1 METGSISRKIERGKH
16 TTRHSELIPIDED
29 SYIMDTPGFSSM
41 YLEEI
46 EPQELK
52 DYFPEFEAYEA
63 ECRFQRDCVHI
74 GEPVCGVKAALA
86 EGKISQSR
94 YDNYGLLYQEL
105 KNRRKY

>member
-1 METGSISRKIERGKH
+1 
-16 TTRHSELIPIDED
+16 
-29 SYIMDTPGFSSM
+29 MDTPGFSSM